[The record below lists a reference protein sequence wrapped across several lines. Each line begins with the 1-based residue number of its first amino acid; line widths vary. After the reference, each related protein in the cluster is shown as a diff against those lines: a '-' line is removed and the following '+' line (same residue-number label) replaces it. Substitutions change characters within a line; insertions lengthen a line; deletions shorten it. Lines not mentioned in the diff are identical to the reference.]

1 MALSRADIVDK
12 QFVDRV
18 ISLEATEIRSDFD
31 SPVREGASLTARQAL
46 GIFETQASS
55 RHLDFTA
62 RKLKITGDSFYTISS
77 SGHEG
82 SAAVAAALRPTD
94 MAFLHYRSGGFFV
107 QRARQ
112 VAGESP
118 LFDVLLGMVA
128 SADEP
133 IAGGRHKVF
142 GSKPLNIPPQTST
155 IGSHLPKAVGAAAML
170 DRHQRVSLSPELPE
184 DSIVFCNFGD
194 ASSNHS
200 TSTGAINSAC
210 WAAHQN
216 LPVPILFLCE
226 DNGMGI
232 SVTTPGGWVESAYGH
247 RPDMAYFRGDG
258 LDIVDAYETALDAVN
273 YVRTTRK
280 PGFLH
285 LKLVR
290 LLGHAGSDV
299 QQNYHSLEKIRADE
313 EKDPLFQTARLL
325 VEEGW
330 ATPQQLIDLYE
341 ELRVRTAA
349 LGREAVSRPKI
360 TNKEQVVEPMAPVD
374 PVAIEAEVSRVI
386 ESGSREE
393 FWGTRL
399 PESDRPRHMAMQL
412 NRALGDLLVKYPES
426 MIFGEDVAKKGGVY
440 HVTADLSKKAGVG
453 RVFNT
458 LLDEQTIL
466 GLAIG
471 AGHLGYLP
479 IPEIQYLAYLHNA
492 EDQIRGEAATMQFFS
507 KGQFKN
513 PMVVRIAGYAYQKGF
528 GGHYHNDNSIAVLR
542 DIPGLI
548 IASPCRGDDAVAM
561 LRTCMAAA
569 KVNGSVSVF
578 LEPIALYMTKDLYE
592 SGDELWRVPYEP
604 QASHVA
610 IGEGKTWRDGTDLT
624 IISWANGLWMSLRV
638 ADRLEREHG
647 ISVRV
652 FDMRWLAPFPE
663 EQMLLEANQTGKVLV
678 VDETRATGGVSEG
691 IFTALVEG
699 GFRGE
704 LRRVAAMDSIIPLGD
719 AANLVLVQE
728 EEIEQAVLDMVGVEK

>member
-1 MALSRADIVDK
+1 
-12 QFVDRV
+12 
-18 ISLEATEIRSDFD
+18 
-31 SPVREGASLTARQAL
+31 
-46 GIFETQASS
+46 
-55 RHLDFTA
+55 
-62 RKLKITGDSFYTISS
+62 
-77 SGHEG
+77 
-82 SAAVAAALRPTD
+82 
-94 MAFLHYRSGGFFV
+94 
-107 QRARQ
+107 
-112 VAGESP
+112 
-118 LFDVLLGMVA
+118 
-128 SADEP
+128 
-133 IAGGRHKVF
+133 
-142 GSKPLNIPPQTST
+142 
-155 IGSHLPKAVGAAAML
+155 
-170 DRHQRVSLSPELPE
+170 
-184 DSIVFCNFGD
+184 
-194 ASSNHS
+194 
-200 TSTGAINSAC
+200 
-210 WAAHQN
+210 
-216 LPVPILFLCE
+216 
-226 DNGMGI
+226 
-232 SVTTPGGWVESAYGH
+232 
-247 RPDMAYFRGDG
+247 
-258 LDIVDAYETALDAVN
+258 
-273 YVRTTRK
+273 
-280 PGFLH
+280 
-285 LKLVR
+285 
-290 LLGHAGSDV
+290 
-299 QQNYHSLEKIRADE
+299 
-313 EKDPLFQTARLL
+313 
-325 VEEGW
+325 
-330 ATPQQLIDLYE
+330 
-341 ELRVRTAA
+341 
-349 LGREAVSRPKI
+349 
-360 TNKEQVVEPMAPVD
+360 
-374 PVAIEAEVSRVI
+374 
-386 ESGSREE
+386 
-393 FWGTRL
+393 
-399 PESDRPRHMAMQL
+399 
-412 NRALGDLLVKYPES
+412 
-426 MIFGEDVAKKGGVY
+426 
-440 HVTADLSKKAGVG
+440 
-453 RVFNT
+453 
-458 LLDEQTIL
+458 
-466 GLAIG
+466 
-471 AGHLGYLP
+471 
-479 IPEIQYLAYLHNA
+479 
-492 EDQIRGEAATMQFFS
+492 MQFFS